1 MWGMTMDRFASP
13 ADNSSHLHLR
23 AGNIVVDLGAGS
35 GHYTFEVAKKLKE
48 LDAHLSEAHAGSVYA
63 VDVQKNLLEKIKQE
77 THRLGLGNVSVIWG
91 DVDVAGGSKLANHI
105 ADSVIVS
112 NVLFQSEH
120 KKEFLEEANR
130 LLKPGGEMLIIDWQD
145 KLKVEDILSIIP
157 KNLSKLEQFDAGSH
171 HFGLIFKKS

>member
-1 MWGMTMDRFASP
+1 
-13 ADNSSHLHLR
+13 
-23 AGNIVVDLGAGS
+23 
-35 GHYTFEVAKKLKE
+35 
-48 LDAHLSEAHAGSVYA
+48 
-63 VDVQKNLLEKIKQE
+63 
-77 THRLGLGNVSVIWG
+77 
-91 DVDVAGGSKLANHI
+91 
-105 ADSVIVS
+105 
-112 NVLFQSEH
+112 SEH